1 MWRREY
7 IAAFRRYTANQI
19 CSALLENP
27 RFRIKRPKLARAKEV
42 NFQRYFPKSRLTKR
56 GSHNVHTGALNAN
69 RFLVIFQGIN
79 YNVKPLDLMGLHD
92 MESHTGNHKLL

>member
-1 MWRREY
+1 MWRGEY
-7 IAAFRRYTANQI
+7 IAAFRRYTANQK

-27 RFRIKRPKLARAKEV
+27 RFRIKRPKLARAKEL
-42 NFQRYFPKSRLTKR
+42 NFQRNFPKSRRTKR

-79 YNVKPLDLMGLHD
+79 YNVKPLDLMGLHG
-92 MESHTGNHKLL
+92 MESRYRKS